1 MTLSKKKKKNIT
13 KESKT
18 CFYFAIGFLVVG
30 ILCIVYGKT
39 LYHTDEMVSL
49 DDVVT
54 GKTATITSVEKRE
67 RTLSRDDEEF
77 ERKKGYTE
85 DEIRW
90 EYYVTYSVK
99 DNGRE
104 YTYSETERY
113 REDGSHMPLVGDTDV
128 INYAIKDGKFI
139 PHPETQG
146 TNGPVVAGWFL
157 VILSVPAAGVGLY
170 LRK

>member
-1 MTLSKKKKKNIT
+1 MSKKKKKKQISS
-13 KESKT
+13 ESKT

-30 ILCIVYGKT
+30 ILCIIFGKT
-39 LYHTDEMVSL
+39 LYHTDDMVSL
-49 DDVVT
+49 DDVIT

-67 RTLSRDDEEF
+67 RTLSREDEEL

-90 EYYVTYSVK
+90 EYYVVYTVK
-99 DNGRE
+99 DGGNE
-104 YTYSETERY
+104 YTYSDTARF
-113 REDGSHMPLVGDTDV
+113 RSDGTHIPKVGDTEV

-146 TNGPVVAGWFL
+146 TNGAVIGGWFL
-157 VILSVPAAGVGLY
+157 VILSVLAAGVGLF